1 MTELREGLAR
11 ALCALKVSQTSEEWL
26 RYRQDDSW
34 QLFTQEADASIACLW
49 PLAMAHAAGVAD
61 EYAAWHN
68 KMDDGLS
75 GFDKMALGAEEV
87 AAAIRSQEP
96 PK

>member
-34 QLFTQEADASIACLW
+34 QLFTQEADAAIAYLW
-49 PLAMAHAAGVAD
+49 PLFAEHAAKLAQ
-61 EYAAWHN
+61 N
-68 KMDDGLS
+68 FKGLPNE
-75 GFDKMALGAEEV
+75 MLV
-87 AAAIRSQEP
+87 AAIRAQEP